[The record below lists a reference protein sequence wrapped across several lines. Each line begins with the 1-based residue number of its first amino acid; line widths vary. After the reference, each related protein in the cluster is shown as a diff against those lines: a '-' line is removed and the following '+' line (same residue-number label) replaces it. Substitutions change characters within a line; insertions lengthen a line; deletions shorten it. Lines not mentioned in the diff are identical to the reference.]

1 MGADAICVG
10 EVVRQT
16 EGAAL
21 PAECFSEEG
30 GRCSITRICR
40 LRNVLGEAVEAFYAV
55 LDRYTLADIA
65 RNQRALAAILFVDR
79 PGHAASVRSAS

>member
-1 MGADAICVG
+1 
-10 EVVRQT
+10 
-16 EGAAL
+16 
-21 PAECFSEEG
+21 
-30 GRCSITRICR
+30 